1 MALGC
6 KVEIESIPGSLPLR
20 SNPGLAAIFKENASA
35 LFGPGEYRDYPHSG
49 GSTDAGDLSQI
60 MPVIHP
66 YMTGARGG
74 NHSPQWHMGDFDAG
88 YIAPAKTLAMMAID
102 LLGGGAEHALRIK
115 AERPAMSVPEY
126 LQVQKQIFHSET
138 FDGAAEV
145 ASAN

>member
-1 MALGC
+1 MPA
-6 KVEIESIPGSLPLR
+6 VER
-20 SNPGLAAIFKENASA
+20 SDHVETSA
-35 LFGPGEYRDYPHSG
+35 LEAVLNQPFVVDAEEEADQYRDYPHGG

-74 NHSPQWHMGDFDAG
+74 NHSPQWHIGDFDAG

-102 LLGGGAEHALRIK
+102 LLGDGAEHAARIK
-115 AERPAMSVPEY
+115 AERPAMSVREY